1 MRVALKNILILILTL
16 SIMSCGFQ
24 LRGDLDNSFNSIQ
37 IDGGSLGFTKVLKK
51 KYRRSGIEIKNSYA
65 DKSIEITKDE
75 FSKRILSLNST
86 GKVREYQL
94 NYHISYRIKNLS
106 GKWGSEI
113 RIKSR
118 REYSYDDQNI
128 VAKEQEEINLIK
140 EMREQ
145 IIRTMTS
152 QISSVK

>member
-75 FSKRILSLNST
+75 FSKSILSLNST